1 MWVHV
6 DKRALFSDPEVE
18 SMPDR
23 LVTVATFWSSGEA
36 NLAKNRIEEA
46 GLRVVITDDMT
57 TGMDWL
63 LTNAIGGIKLQ
74 VMEHDAEAALAA
86 LEVGEPATV
95 DDREVERQP
104 NEDEY
109 GDASPEED
117 EPELAPSTPT
127 RPVAL
132 ARPELGDEVEVSSS
146 RDETAER
153 AYRAAVLGIV
163 LFPIEIY
170 AFWLLI
176 QVFIS
181 DEPLAPA
188 NRWKVTVAAIIN
200 LPVMFCLC
208 MIARF
213 ALSD

>member
-1 MWVHV
+1 
-6 DKRALFSDPEVE
+6 
-18 SMPDR
+18 MPDR

-86 LEVGEPATV
+86 LEGNEPATSPATG
-95 DDREVERQP
+95 DDREEAHQS
-104 NEDEY
+104 NADEY

-132 ARPELGDEVEVSSS
+132 AR
-146 RDETAER
+146 
-153 AYRAAVLGIV
+153 
-163 LFPIEIY
+163 
-170 AFWLLI
+170 
-176 QVFIS
+176 
-181 DEPLAPA
+181 
-188 NRWKVTVAAIIN
+188 
-200 LPVMFCLC
+200 
-208 MIARF
+208 F